1 MRDNKKKKILPYKTS
16 AELYYKIGLRYEDEK
31 KYLDALKYFIKA
43 ANMQPF
49 NADYQLNIAG
59 VLTEIG
65 DYKESNKILAGILK
79 NIDDS
84 LSECY
89 FCMACNYFDLGE
101 FKKAASYFKK
111 YIEMSPDGCFIAEAS
126 NAIYYIELY
135 EGQWDTCI
143 KQESINNK
151 GKRAYKQERQQDNK
165 IIYLNS
171 YTDFPEDLE
180 IFDEVIDLQNDL
192 FKKIG
197 YKWEQAVNWAI
208 YNKEP
213 EYDNSYDREIEDICL
228 SVITK
233 LSSKNK
239 PVIRKFEVWAAVF
252 EYIYCMKNQIKV
264 QKAQI
269 ASKYNISVSTISY
282 KLKQLGY

>member
-16 AELYYKIGLRYEDEK
+16 AELYYKIGLKYEDEK
-31 KYLDALKYFIKA
+31 KYLKALEYFIKA
-43 ANMQPF
+43 AKLQPF

-65 DYKESNKILAGILK
+65 DYKESNRVLAGILK

-84 LSECY
+84 LTECY

-111 YIEMSPDGCFIAEAS
+111 YIELNPDGYFIEEAS

-135 EGQWDTCI
+135 DGQWDSCVKEENTCNKEKNLI
-143 KQESINNK
+143 KSN
-151 GKRAYKQERQQDNK
+151 RRHDDN
-165 IIYLNS
+165 IIYL
-171 YTDFPEDLE
+171 DFPGDLKIPDAE
-180 IFDEVIDLQNDL
+180 INLKNNI

-213 EYDNSYDREIEDICL
+213 EYDNSYKREIEDICL
-228 SVITK
+228 SVITR

-264 QKAQI
+264 QKTQI
-269 ASKYNISVSTISY
+269 ASKYNISVSTISC